1 MLHQPETTAAAGS
14 STDCLQWVL
23 QCWRAV
29 CVPNTQR
36 LEGMV
41 HLGEEKKKKVSEMKQ
56 NLLNHVFFF
65 FNLNAVC
72 GETCSPGVAIP
83 VVLQSRAFC

>member
-1 MLHQPETTAAAGS
+1 MSLTHKDWKEWFIRGK
-14 STDCLQWVL
+14 
-23 QCWRAV
+23 
-29 CVPNTQR
+29 
-36 LEGMV
+36 E
-41 HLGEEKKKKVSEMKQ
+41 KKKVSEMKQ